1 MLAILLGCGFG
12 RFEVIAPTFGGSS
25 NETTARNHRSR
36 AHDSHVMRVKGAIDL
51 WIRGA
56 GFSEGAV
63 LGRVS
68 RGDQLQ
74 VTGISQKSVLTTPP
88 AVCGCGRSSGI
99 VSHDLSSCAKL
110 CRAAGGAL
118 KQVELLLGA
127 CVFETTERYLES
139 R

>member
-12 RFEVIAPTFGGSS
+12 RFEVIALTFWGSS

-36 AHDSHVMRVKGAIDL
+36 AHDSNVMRVKGAIDR

-68 RGDQLQ
+68 
-74 VTGISQKSVLTTPP
+74 LTTPP

-99 VSHDLSSCAKL
+99 VSHDLSSCAKV

-118 KQVELLLGA
+118 EQVELLLGA
-127 CVFETTERYLES
+127 CVFETTERYLE
-139 R
+139 

>member
-1 MLAILLGCGFG
+1 
-12 RFEVIAPTFGGSS
+12 V
-25 NETTARNHRSR
+25 R
-36 AHDSHVMRVKGAIDL
+36 AHDSHVMRVKGAIDA
-51 WIRGA
+51 WIW
-56 GFSEGAV
+56 GAV

-74 VTGISQKSVLTTPP
+74 VAGISKKSVLTTPP

-118 KQVELLLGA
+118 EQVEVFSRGF
-127 CVFETTERYLES
+127 VFETTERYLE
-139 R
+139 